1 LQTAI
6 LTNATDTIPFQH
18 VLDSMH
24 AAASTVFF
32 TDDTGETRRCRDTRD
47 GDVLNR

>member
-32 TDDTGETRRCRDTRD
+32 TDDSLAKLAGAATLGMAMC
-47 GDVLNR
+47 